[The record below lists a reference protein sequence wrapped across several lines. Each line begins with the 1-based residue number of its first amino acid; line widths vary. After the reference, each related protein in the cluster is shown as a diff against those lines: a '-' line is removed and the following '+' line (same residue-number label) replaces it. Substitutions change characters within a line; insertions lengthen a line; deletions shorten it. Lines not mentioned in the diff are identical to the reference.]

1 MGRYIVRRLLLMIPT
16 LFIVSLLVFF
26 LMRIV
31 PGDAVDA
38 QLGQAAAAGGGVTP
52 ELEAQIR
59 AELGLDRPAH
69 IQYFVW
75 VGNALQGDLGNSL
88 QFKNRTVWS
97 ELRVAIPVS
106 LEIAIM
112 ALIISLMI
120 AIPFGVLSAIYQDS
134 WIDYLSRIIS
144 VGGLSIPDFV
154 VATVIIVM
162 PAIWW
167 GWLPPL
173 GYVSFF
179 DDPGANLV
187 QFILPS
193 AAIGLR
199 FSSTTLRMVR
209 SSMLEVLRADY
220 VRTAR
225 AKGLTSQVVIVRHA
239 LKNAMIAPITLIG
252 TSIGFLI
259 GGTFIVETIFA
270 LPGVGRLTLDS
281 ISNRDYNQL
290 QGNVLFLS
298 TVFVMVNLVT
308 DLTYAW
314 FDPRIRYS

>member
-1 MGRYIVRRLLLMIPT
+1 MIPT

-69 IQYFVW
+69 IQYFIW

-173 GYVSFF
+173 GYVAFF

-225 AKGLTSQVVIVRHA
+225 AKGLTSRVVIVRHA

-259 GGTFIVETIFA
+259 GGTFIVGTIFA

>member
-1 MGRYIVRRLLLMIPT
+1 MIPT

-173 GYVSFF
+173 GYVAFF

>member
-1 MGRYIVRRLLLMIPT
+1 MIPT

-69 IQYFVW
+69 IQYFIW

-173 GYVSFF
+173 GYVAFF

>member
-173 GYVSFF
+173 GYVAFF